1 MNLEKN
7 LKCIQL
13 TEHVSVTALHCETF
27 PLKSTPETLYVVK
40 ASYAT
45 SQNLHVGY
53 ILHLRYVHTMP
64 SKLSP

>member
-13 TEHVSVTALHCETF
+13 IEHVSVTALHCGTF

-45 SQNLHVGY
+45 SQNLHATCKICTY
-53 ILHLRYVHTMP
+53 HAFQTFSMI
-64 SKLSP
+64 